1 MISAGFVVLSAKDGR
16 MNIAVKK
23 RPVVLVVED
32 DFLLRMDAV
41 DIVKDAGFEAEEAA
55 NADDAIAIIETHPNI
70 HVVFT
75 EVQMPGTM
83 DGLKLARF
91 VKDRWPPIKI
101 VATSGRIKI
110 SEEDLPEG
118 SIFVPKPYSPAQ
130 IVNSLRELLESV

>member
-1 MISAGFVVLSAKDGR
+1 

-41 DIVKDAGFEAEEAA
+41 DIVKDAGLEAEEAA
-55 NADDAIAIIETHPNI
+55 NADEAIAIIETHPNI

-75 EVQMPGTM
+75 DVQMPGTM

-118 SIFVPKPYSPAQ
+118 SIFVPKPYSPTQ
-130 IVNSLRELLESV
+130 IVNTLRELLESV